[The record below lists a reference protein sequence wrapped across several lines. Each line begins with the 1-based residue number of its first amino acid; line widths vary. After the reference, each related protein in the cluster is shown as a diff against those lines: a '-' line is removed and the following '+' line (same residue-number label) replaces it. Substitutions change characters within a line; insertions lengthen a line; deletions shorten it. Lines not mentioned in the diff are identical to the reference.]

1 MHHYS
6 QLINRYSM
14 NCAHAAKLLEN
25 PDYLKLLHSV
35 EAIKLIRLTDSN
47 IETTIKFLH
56 HLRVFGCLSEINILT
71 CPLSSDNCAKFL
83 EFCAQTELSGD
94 ISPNLP
100 SKQVDKIILDTL
112 LGDLGFT
119 FYDKTEVNSYVDELY
134 PPSKRL
140 KSSPEVT
147 NVEKYFNNDLE
158 YGEPSKS
165 SSEDDQLYDMALT
178 ESLSGSQ
185 EKRAVFNHLDPDETR
200 MVFKNVKDTVPV
212 PGAYSRITQLSID
225 DSGHNI
231 NMTSLLLR
239 LYLPRWTYL
248 TALAVE
254 GLSNHVETKTACCK
268 FYGFILSPFLYFSLS
283 VSIYLAKPTP
293 LTLSLSVFISQTKNS
308 HNVYLCL
315 T

>member
-1 MHHYS
+1 
-6 QLINRYSM
+6 M